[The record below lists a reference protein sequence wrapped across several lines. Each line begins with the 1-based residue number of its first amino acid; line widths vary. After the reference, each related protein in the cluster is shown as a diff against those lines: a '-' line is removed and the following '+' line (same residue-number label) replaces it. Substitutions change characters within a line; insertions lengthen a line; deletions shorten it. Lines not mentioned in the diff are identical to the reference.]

1 MSTYGIILEYDLK
14 GGIYMLGHIIA
25 ISLGVFLI
33 AFLIYC
39 ASRKGSNKG
48 HYIIMIII
56 AVLFTLTSVYNLITH

>member
-1 MSTYGIILEYDLK
+1 
-14 GGIYMLGHIIA
+14 MLGHIIA